1 MSYEDFKDPF
11 YSLTLFGHSRYLN
24 ELNTLYIN
32 KKLPKVTMLSGNKG
46 SGKFTLIFHFL
57 NYIFDKDNYNSKLL
71 QISPSSNFYKNI
83 LNNTFQNFVYI
94 GGKQKVGIIDIRD
107 LKEKVSMSTINS
119 FPRFIILDDVE
130 LLNLNSSNAL
140 LKITEEPSENNYFIL
155 INNLQKKISETISS
169 RCIKKRIFLN
179 NTERKEI
186 INKLISHYSI
196 NPVIDPNTNLL
207 TPGAFLIFN
216 DIATENNISKD
227 LSYLD
232 KISVLLNLYKK
243 KKDINYIN
251 LSIFYTDYYFYKV
264 SNNYNNL
271 LDLNN
276 AKISILKHINNYVSL
291 NLNITS
297 VLNNINSHFYGK

>member
-94 GGKQKVGIIDIRD
+94 GGKQKVGINDIRD

-130 LLNLNSSNAL
+130 LLNINSSNAL

-155 INNLQKKISETISS
+155 INNLQKKN
-169 RCIKKRIFLN
+169 F
-179 NTERKEI
+179 
-186 INKLISHYSI
+186 
-196 NPVIDPNTNLL
+196 
-207 TPGAFLIFN
+207 
-216 DIATENNISKD
+216 
-227 LSYLD
+227 
-232 KISVLLNLYKK
+232 
-243 KKDINYIN
+243 
-251 LSIFYTDYYFYKV
+251 
-264 SNNYNNL
+264 
-271 LDLNN
+271 
-276 AKISILKHINNYVSL
+276 
-291 NLNITS
+291 
-297 VLNNINSHFYGK
+297 

>member
-94 GGKQKVGIIDIRD
+94 GGKQKVGINDIRD

>member
-94 GGKQKVGIIDIRD
+94 GGKQKVGINDIRD

-216 DIATENNISKD
+216 DIAIENNISKD
-227 LSYLD
+227 LGYLD
-232 KISVLLNLYKK
+232 KIFVLLNLYKK

-276 AKISILKHINNYVSL
+276 AKICILKHINNYVSL